1 MIYDPNSTKTMFAIN
16 SLQDVTPHNYTVLL
30 ALVYFAA
37 YASLFSVNTC
47 ILDLT
52 NAVNLKLKKSLKEEK
67 RKQAASRN

>member
-1 MIYDPNSTKTMFAIN
+1 MKHLI
-16 SLQDVTPHNYTVLL
+16 NYTVLL